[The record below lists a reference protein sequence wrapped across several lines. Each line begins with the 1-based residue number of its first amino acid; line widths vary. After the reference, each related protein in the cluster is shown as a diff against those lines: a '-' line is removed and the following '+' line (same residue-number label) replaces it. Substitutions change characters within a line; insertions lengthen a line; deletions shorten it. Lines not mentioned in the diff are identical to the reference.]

1 MYNDSMDN
9 NQTIENNEYL
19 KECYEDLCYIFSVT
33 TDIEDVKKFFRGLF
47 TPAEIK
53 DFAERWLLVKEL
65 KKGTTQRQ
73 IAKDYN
79 MSLCKITRGSKELKD
94 PESAFVQML
103 GILENKK
110 S

>member
-1 MYNDSMDN
+1 MDN
-9 NQTIENNEYL
+9 NRTIENNEYL

-33 TDIEDVKKFFRGLF
+33 NDIEDVKKFFKGLF

-65 KKGTTQRQ
+65 NKGTTQRQ

-79 MSLCKITRGSKELKD
+79 MSLCKITRGSKELKKQD
-94 PESAFVQML
+94 SAFRKF
-103 GILENKK
+103 LELSKNL
-110 S
+110 

>member
-1 MYNDSMDN
+1 MDN
-9 NQTIENNEYL
+9 DKTTEKDDYL
-19 KECYEDLCYIFSVT
+19 KNCYEDLCYIFSVT
-33 TDIEDVKKFFRGLF
+33 TDIEDIKKFFKGLF

-65 KKGTTQRQ
+65 KKGSTQRQ

-103 GILENKK
+103 NILDKR
-110 S
+110 SR